1 MKQIANRAL
10 RTSGIF
16 GILLVLCLIM
26 APASVHA
33 SELTEQEVGA
43 AVQTW
48 VRHVTADAKPDAV
61 IERMEPHQVKGK
73 TVAYIAHLE
82 GGGFCLCGADDLV
95 LPVYLYSPQEKYDP
109 QNPNYQY
116 ILWEIETRL
125 KYLREG
131 SEKGDPKALQYQ
143 EALSDRD
150 AFWEGLIVGRI
161 PTIIEEKGV
170 KAEPVIMEL
179 DLTSQWHQGSPYND
193 QCPNLTP
200 GKDEHAVVGCVA
212 TAMAQI
218 MYYWKWP
225 NTGVGQKSKVYD
237 RRGST
242 DWVYECFA
250 YDPNVTENYGKSGQL
265 EWISGDGGKL
275 RMKGYWDFSLVLE
288 AQRKRIND
296 TDYKTAV
303 RTLWDKFPQLPT
315 THTADFGATNYN
327 WGILQDRHTDPPDD
341 GDPEVAKLCYHSG
354 IAVSMGWGV
363 EGSSSNFHKHA
374 VNALENNFRYDH
386 DATSEYSDIDKM
398 TEDIQWLRAI
408 SMEGSGTGGHA
419 WVAYGYNKGTDPD
432 REFLMNMGWGPA
444 PDSSPVWY
452 SCDSVPFPNNQRISF
467 RIAPLNV
474 VKFVGDSN
482 PGDGS
487 PSDPYEDIEEAIDD
501 APNGATLIFKA
512 GSTNTFSGDPLVINR
527 PFTLKGHNV
536 IIQKQ

>member
-1 MKQIANRAL
+1 MKQITNRAL
-10 RTSGIF
+10 RTSRIF
-16 GILLVLCLIM
+16 WVLLVLCLILVPVPVQ
-26 APASVHA
+26 AG
-33 SELTEQEVGA
+33 ELTEQEVQA

-48 VRHVTADAKPDAV
+48 VRHVTADAMPDAV
-61 IERMEPHQVKGK
+61 IDRMEPHQVKGEA
-73 TVAYIAHLE
+73 VAYIAHLSS
-82 GGGFCLCGADDLV
+82 GGFCLCGADDLV
-95 LPVYLYSPQEKYDP
+95 LPVYLYSPQGKYDS

-125 KYLREG
+125 KYLRG
-131 SEKGDPKALQYQ
+131 GLEKSDSKVLQYQ
-143 EALSDRD
+143 GALSERD
-150 AFWEGLIVGRI
+150 AFWQELIVGRI

-200 GKDEHAVVGCVA
+200 GEDEHAVVGCVA
-212 TAMAQI
+212 TAMTQL

-225 NTGVGQKSKVYD
+225 NTGVGQNSKVYN

-242 DWVYECFA
+242 DWVYEHFA
-250 YDPNVTENYGKSGQL
+250 YDPNVKTNYGKSGQL
-265 EWISGDGGKL
+265 EWISEGGGKL
-275 RMKGYWDFSLVLE
+275 RMKGYWDYSLVLG
-288 AQRKRIND
+288 AKRQKND
-296 TDYKTAV
+296 SAYTAAV
-303 RTLWDKFPQLPT
+303 HNLWDKLPQLPT

-327 WGILQDRHTDPPDD
+327 WGILQDMHTDPPDD
-341 GDPEVAKLCYHSG
+341 GDPEVAKLCYHAG
-354 IAVSMGWGV
+354 IAVLMGWGV
-363 EGSSSNFHKHA
+363 QGSSSNFGDNA

-386 DATSEYSDIDKM
+386 DATSQYGSDIGKM
-398 TEDIQWLRAI
+398 TEDIQWLRAL
-408 SMEGSGTGGHA
+408 SMEGCSTDGCHA

-432 REFLMNMGWGPA
+432 REFLMNIGWGP
-444 PDSSPVWY
+444 DSSHVWY
-452 SCDSVPFPNNQRISF
+452 SCDSVPFPNKQWISF

-474 VKFVGDSN
+474 VKFVGEVD

-487 PSDPYEDIEEAIDD
+487 PDNPYEDIEEAIVD
-501 APNGATLIFKA
+501 APDGATLIFKA